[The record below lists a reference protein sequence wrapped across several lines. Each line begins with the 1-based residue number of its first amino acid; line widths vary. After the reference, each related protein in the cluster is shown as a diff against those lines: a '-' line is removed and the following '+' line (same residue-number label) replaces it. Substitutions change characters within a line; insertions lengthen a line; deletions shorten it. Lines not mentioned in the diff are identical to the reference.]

1 MKREMIIC
9 IVIIVFIVILD
20 IITQNNTYKTMDEIT
35 TSLNTVRHSL
45 EIQDDTALS
54 KNMESIINNW
64 KEKSDILSFYVEHD
78 ELEKVGMYLQEID
91 SNIETKE
98 YNIAIQSLDTCNFII
113 EHIKDKYKVSLKNI
127 F

>member
-9 IVIIVFIVILD
+9 IVIIVSIVILN

-35 TSLNTVRHSL
+35 ASLNTVRHNL
-45 EIQDDTALS
+45 EIQDDIGLS

>member
-9 IVIIVFIVILD
+9 IVIIVSIVILN

-35 TSLNTVRHSL
+35 ATLNGVRQNL
-45 EIQDDTALS
+45 VAQDNTGLS
-54 KNMESIINNW
+54 KTMEDIINTW
-64 KEKSDILSFYVEHD
+64 KDKSDILSFYVEHD

>member
-9 IVIIVFIVILD
+9 IVIIFSIVILN

-35 TSLNTVRHSL
+35 ANLNTVRHNL
-45 EIQDDTALS
+45 EIQDDIGLS

>member
-9 IVIIVFIVILD
+9 IVIIVSIVILN
-20 IITQNNTYKTMDEIT
+20 IITQNNTYKIMDEIT
-35 TSLNTVRHSL
+35 TSLNTVRHNL
-45 EIQDDTALS
+45 EIQDDTGLS

>member
-1 MKREMIIC
+1 
-9 IVIIVFIVILD
+9 
-20 IITQNNTYKTMDEIT
+20 MDEIT
-35 TSLNTVRHSL
+35 ASLNTVRHNL
-45 EIQDDTALS
+45 EIQDDIGLS

>member
-9 IVIIVFIVILD
+9 IVIIVSIVILN

-35 TSLNTVRHSL
+35 STLNGVRQNL
-45 EIQDDTALS
+45 VAQDNTGLS
-54 KNMESIINNW
+54 KTMEDIINTW
-64 KEKSDILSFYVEHD
+64 KDKSDILSFYVEHD